1 VHKPQTSDIVAL
13 VLAAGS
19 ARRFG
24 SSKQLAEFDGM
35 PLARRALEVAAD
47 VFGDRT
53 MLVVG
58 HDWQAVSQ
66 SCSPLPGFLLMND
79 CHERGLGSSIAC
91 ATRSVRHAAQAVIVI
106 LADQPLVTAEHLR
119 NLRDSWSGADDEIVA
134 TGFGNTAGAP
144 VLFPGSCFDD
154 LAQLQG
160 DKGGQHLLSDKRFTV
175 RKVVFEPAAVDID
188 TRAALDG
195 LIGR

>member
-1 VHKPQTSDIVAL
+1 MHNPQTSDIVAL

-58 HDWQAVSQ
+58 HDWQAVTQ

-119 NLRDSWSGADDEIVA
+119 NLRDNWSGADNEIVA
-134 TGFGNTAGAP
+134 TGFGDTAGAP
-144 VLFPGSCFDD
+144 VLFPRSCFDD
-154 LAQLQG
+154 LAVLQG
-160 DKGGQHLLSDKRFTV
+160 DKGGQHLLSDERFTV
-175 RKVVFEPAAVDID
+175 RKIVFEPASVDID
-188 TRAALDG
+188 TRAALDR

>member
-1 VHKPQTSDIVAL
+1 MHNPQTSDIVAL

-19 ARRFG
+19 AKRFG
-24 SSKQLAEFDGM
+24 SSKQLAEFDGI

-58 HDWQAVSQ
+58 HDWQAVTQ

-91 ATRSVRHAAQAVIVI
+91 ATRSVRHAAQAVIMI

-119 NLRDSWSGADDEIVA
+119 NLRDNWSGADNEIVA
-134 TGFGNTAGAP
+134 TGFGDTAGAP

-154 LAQLQG
+154 LAVLQG
-160 DKGGQHLLSDKRFTV
+160 DKGGQHLLSDERFTV
-175 RKVVFEPAAVDID
+175 RKIVFEPASVDID
-188 TRAALDG
+188 TQAALDR